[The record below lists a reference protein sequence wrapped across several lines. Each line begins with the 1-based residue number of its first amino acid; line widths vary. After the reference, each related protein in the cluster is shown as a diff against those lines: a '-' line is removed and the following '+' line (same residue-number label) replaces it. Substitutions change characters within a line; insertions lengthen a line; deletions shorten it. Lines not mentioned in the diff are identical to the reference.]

1 MCSVKTPTVKKQD
14 AADATVPYMR
24 NSYFDGAGPLSQ
36 AVARGAGSFRI
47 NPGSAR
53 IQRGATTATTTTAP
67 GTGGGGESPYQT
79 TTDYSGLNIGGTA
92 TGGGSRGNNLS
103 ARV

>member
-14 AADATVPYMR
+14 AADAAVPYMR

-36 AVARGAGSFRI
+36 ATARGAGSFRI

-53 IQRGATTATTTTAP
+53 IQRGATTTTTTTAP
-67 GTGGGGESPYQT
+67 GTGGGGESPYLPI
-79 TTDYSGLNIGGTA
+79 TDYSGLNIGGTA
-92 TGGGSRGNNLS
+92 TGGGSRGNSL
-103 ARV
+103 AVRV